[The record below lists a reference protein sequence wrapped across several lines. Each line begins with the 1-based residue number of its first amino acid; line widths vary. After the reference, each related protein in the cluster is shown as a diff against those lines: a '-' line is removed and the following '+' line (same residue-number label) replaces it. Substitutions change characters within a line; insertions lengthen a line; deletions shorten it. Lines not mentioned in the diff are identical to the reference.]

1 MWATRQAEETAELA
15 AVRAWTRW
23 LGGWLEGRVDGM
35 PRLPLP
41 VASLERGGLLGWLHA
56 SGAPVPDGAAR
67 RLQTMTENVAHLS
80 NLRRLGA
87 HLDAE
92 AARWCAIKGCAA
104 IVDDRVAMGARRM
117 SDADVLVEA
126 ERWDDALGA
135 LARGGWEVR
144 RGEAAGGGH
153 TAAARWQAGPPVD
166 LHRSLG
172 IEPLFVA
179 ADRMVLGSALAS
191 SDGRF
196 AHGLGALAAMV
207 VHRARGSWSADLR
220 EVVDIRRC
228 MSAIHEEGTMSI
240 VVKELADAGLCGLT
254 LLALREGRTWLG
266 ESPASS
272 AMEAGLTRRLDP
284 RRRRAVDVLAARIE
298 ARGALVLAR
307 VPVVGRYL
315 GLALLADRPG
325 EVLTVGAYHAAG
337 RLRDALRLGPRA
349 GGRAGA
355 WLSRLRRG

>member
-1 MWATRQAEETAELA
+1 MWASRQAEEAAELA

-23 LGGWLEGRVDGM
+23 LGRWLEGHDAAT

-41 VASLERGGLLGWLHA
+41 VASLERAGLLGWLHA
-56 SGAPVPDGAAR
+56 AGAEVPGGAER
-67 RLQTMTENVAHLS
+67 RMLTMSENVAHLS
-80 NLRRLGA
+80 NVRRLGGC
-87 HLDAE
+87 LDAE
-92 AARWCAIKGCAA
+92 AVGWCAIKGCAA
-104 IVDDRVAMGARRM
+104 IGDDRVAVGARRM

-126 ERWDDALGA
+126 ASWDAALGA
-135 LARGGWEVR
+135 LQRVGWDVR
-144 RGEAAGGGH
+144 RGRAAGGDH
-153 TAAARWQAGPPVD
+153 TAMARWRGGPPVD

-179 ADRMVLGSALAS
+179 ADRLVLGSVEASGGLRLAR
-191 SDGRF
+191 G
-196 AHGLGALAAMV
+196 AGALAAVV
-207 VHRARGSWSADLR
+207 VHRARGSWSSDLR
-220 EVVDIRRC
+220 EVVDVRRFVRTTHDDGA
-228 MSAIHEEGTMSI
+228 MNI
-240 VVKELADAGLCGLT
+240 VVNGLADAGLAGLT

-284 RRRRAVDVLAARIE
+284 RRRRAIDALAARIE

-307 VPVVGRYL
+307 LPVVGRYI

-325 EVLTVGAYHAAG
+325 DVLTVGARHTAG